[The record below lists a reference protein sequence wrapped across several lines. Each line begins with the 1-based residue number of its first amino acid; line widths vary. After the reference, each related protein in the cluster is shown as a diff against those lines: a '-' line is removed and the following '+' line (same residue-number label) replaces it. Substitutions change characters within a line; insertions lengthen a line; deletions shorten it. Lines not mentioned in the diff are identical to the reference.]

1 MLNLSFLNKV
11 FYTGLVVYVLS
22 SCQVSANP
30 LFKQEGMRSDNCT
43 AQGMGAYAPNM
54 HYDEDRGYD
63 HFADAIWL
71 SAWAATAAPA
81 LEVDVTALDFGGS
94 DASKSAT
101 ITNSGGGSL
110 LWSLSEDEEWITVDA
125 TSGILGASESKAVA
139 VAVDRSKIVVTGVIE
154 GTITITSNGG
164 DAEIEVSM
172 TVSGEPVLEVS
183 PSALDFGSEYIVK
196 ELFVSNSGTGDLD
209 WVVAANEEW
218 ITVDQGSGSTG
229 AGKTDAVNVLV
240 DRSVVTELG
249 RYSDTLSVTS
259 EGGDAEVSVVME
271 KINHPPEV
279 PSVISPADGATGQ
292 SLYTTLSWEGDDID
306 IKDGDLLTSDVYF
319 SANESLV
326 DIEDVSVLVCA
337 DLKGTY
343 CDPGTNSLEWNTD
356 YYWKVVSKDSYGEIV
371 TSRVWSFTTEEG
383 LSSLCPSFALELGFE
398 ERRLLRELRDLVLAR
413 NKDGRNYINVYY
425 HYSWELLLM
434 LFMNNELRTDSIN
447 VFRELRPVIEGM
459 LVDHEV
465 FVPVKITK
473 EIGELLEKIALYA
486 SPPLKT
492 VLNRIKT
499 DITNR
504 NKMEMFGIMVTDE

>member
-11 FYTGLVVYVLS
+11 CYTGLLVYVLS

-30 LFKQEGMRSDNCT
+30 LSTQEGMRSDNFT
-43 AQGMGAYAPNM
+43 AQVLDTYALST
-54 HYDEDRGYD
+54 HYDESIECD
-63 HFADAIWL
+63 HSDDAIWL

-81 LEVDVTALDFGGS
+81 LEVDVTTLDFGES
-94 DASKSAT
+94 DTSKSVT
-101 ITNSGGGSL
+101 ITNSGESTL

-125 TSGILGASESKAVA
+125 TSGTLGASESKTVA
-139 VAVDRSKIVVTGVIE
+139 VAVDRSKILTIGVID
-154 GTITITSNGG
+154 GTIAINSNGG
-164 DAEIEVSM
+164 DAEIAVSM

-183 PSALDFGSEYIVK
+183 PSSLDFGSEYVVK
-196 ELFVSNSGTGDLD
+196 ELFVSNSGTGDLE
-209 WVVAANEEW
+209 WVVTANEAW

-229 AGKTDAVNVLV
+229 AGKTNALNVLV
-240 DRSVVTELG
+240 DRSVVTALG
-249 RYSDTLSVTS
+249 NYSDTLSITS
-259 EGGDAEVSVVME
+259 DGGDTEVSVVME
-271 KINHPPEV
+271 KINHPPEI
-279 PSVISPADGATGQ
+279 PSVISPADGATNQ

-337 DLKGTY
+337 DMKVAY
-343 CDPGTNSLEWNTD
+343 CDPGTSILEWNTD

-383 LSSLCPSFALELGFE
+383 VSSLCPSFALELGFE
-398 ERRLLRELRDLVLAR
+398 ERRLLRELRDLVLSQ

-447 VFRELRPVIEGM
+447 VFRKLLPVIESM

-473 EIGELLEKIALYA
+473 EIGKLLEKVALYA

-504 NKMEMFGIMVTDE
+504 NKMEMFGILVTDE